1 MQGVADYN
9 GEFLYVNVGHK
20 GATADGCAIRKSRFW
35 QRCKDDEFK
44 VSEGNFFVGDTAYSL
59 MPCLLCPF
67 EGAHGVNIF
76 SIFIYPKDDRSS
88 KELSE

>member
-20 GATADGCAIRKSRFW
+20 GATADGCAVRKSRFW

-44 VSEGNFFVGDTAYSL
+44 FSEGNFFVGDAAYSL
-59 MPCLLCPF
+59 MPWLMCPF
-67 EGAHGVNIF
+67 EGAHGVNTREDVF
-76 SIFIYPKDDRSS
+76 N
-88 KELSE
+88 L